1 MQCATWTA
9 LDLVGGETLK
19 ECFRV
24 VKPGGKIVSIAGTP
38 EPTTAERDIAPTF
51 GLNALFW
58 VVSWRLRRLASLHR
72 VQYRYYFMH
81 GSGRDLAELAALVD
95 QGKLHVVVDRVFE
108 FDRIAEAFAY
118 LEQGHAKGK
127 VIVKME

>member
-1 MQCATWTA
+1 M
-9 LDLVGGETLK
+9 
-19 ECFRV
+19 
-24 VKPGGKIVSIAGTP
+24 
-38 EPTTAERDIAPTF
+38 
-51 GLNALFW
+51 
-58 VVSWRLRRLASLHR
+58 
-72 VQYRYYFMH
+72 QYRYYFMH